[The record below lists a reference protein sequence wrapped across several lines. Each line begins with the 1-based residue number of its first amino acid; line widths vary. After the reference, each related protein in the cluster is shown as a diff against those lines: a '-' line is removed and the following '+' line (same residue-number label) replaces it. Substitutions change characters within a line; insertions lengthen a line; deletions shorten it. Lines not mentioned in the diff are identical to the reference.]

1 MLTKETFE
9 MQVKSL
15 AGYIAGRSGI
25 DVALSVLDKNLYY
38 DNLKYLDDVAFCKTT
53 SRLIGTWTYR
63 HFPMIGDIKKA
74 ALEFYSPLKEYK
86 PEPRIENVDAITKQK
101 QWRTITEGIKLLSE
115 ISDIVVKKKVGAR
128 FHSMGECEKKD
139 VWVPFCKQILAAGML
154 WDKQAKRFVDRVE
167 PIPEHCFDL
176 RGMYPPEH

>member
-1 MLTKETFE
+1 M
-9 MQVKSL
+9 
-15 AGYIAGRSGI
+15 
-25 DVALSVLDKNLYY
+25 LDKNFFDEQMRVFIDYLNRRFPGKCTVTIQDNEMYY
-38 DNLKYLDDVAFCKTT
+38 KNVQHFDNIKFTKLMKYLYD
-53 SRLIGTWTYR
+53 SWQYG
-63 HFPMIGDIKKA
+63 HFPLIADFNRIKKE
-74 ALEFYSPLKEYK
+74 LFGGELPEYK

-101 QWRTITEGIKLLSE
+101 EWRKVIEGIKLLSE

-176 RGMYPPEH
+176 RGMYPK